1 MELRSNYKMTY
12 NVDLVFCIDAT
23 GSMDY
28 IIDVVKKNAL
38 NLYQDIV
45 NKMRE
50 KHKVIEKVR
59 VRVIGFRDYIEDG
72 EDAMLTSDFFVLPDE
87 AEDLR
92 ECMQYIEAKGGGD
105 IPELKIPFD
114 KGNKNIVGS
123 IDRVDKYNGYIRVI
137 DYKTGSK
144 SFKLPDILFGLNL
157 QMLIYLYA
165 VVRAGGKDDE
175 KAAGILYMPSK
186 RDLNDSGMAMN
197 GLIRS
202 DKDIVA
208 AMDKDMQGEFVPKY
222 SITKSG
228 AMDKRCTSFVS
239 KEDFSEIFDYIETLM
254 KRTGNGILSGDIA
267 VSPIDGRET
276 PACKYC
282 VYSAVCGRENAP
294 CDKVPNF
301 KNDEIINQIRQV
313 KTDGI

>member
-105 IPELKIPFD
+105 IPED
-114 KGNKNIVGS
+114 
-123 IDRVDKYNGYIRVI
+123 
-137 DYKTGSK
+137 
-144 SFKLPDILFGLNL
+144 GLEAL
-157 QMLIYLYA
+157 AYA
-165 VVRAGGKDDE
+165 
-175 KAAGILYMPSK
+175 
-186 RDLNDSGMAMN
+186 
-197 GLIRS
+197 IRS
-202 DKDIVA
+202 PWETNGIKKRHVIVLWTDAPAHELGYGSSA
-208 AMDKDMQGEFVPKY
+208 ANYPANMASNFEELTMWWGDMQNGGY
-222 SITKSG
+222 
-228 AMDKRCTSFVS
+228 MDQHAKRLMMFAPAEYREGRDTFQTHWNMISNSWDNTILAPVTS
-239 KEDFSEIFDYIETLM
+239 ERGLEEWQYDE
-254 KRTGNGILSGDIA
+254 ILSAICNT
-267 VSPIDGRET
+267 I
-276 PACKYC
+276 
-282 VYSAVCGRENAP
+282 
-294 CDKVPNF
+294 
-301 KNDEIINQIRQV
+301 
-313 KTDGI
+313 